1 MKWLEK
7 LAARRPVAATAAVA
21 ALLAA
26 AVALPPGAPR
36 EALLRVVL
44 AVLSP

>member
-7 LAARRPVAATAAVA
+7 LAVRRPVAAMLGVG

-26 AVALPPGAPR
+26 AIALPPGAPR
-36 EALLRVVL
+36 DALLRVVL
-44 AVLSP
+44 LVLSP